1 LLQLEK
7 EMKKKEEKVG
17 VSMHHIISHHAPS
30 VHQTPPPRAME
41 LVFLLVLLLVAT
53 SILPAT
59 LTTFFLHAAPYHL
72 QGRAGDLM

>member
-1 LLQLEK
+1 
-7 EMKKKEEKVG
+7 
-17 VSMHHIISHHAPS
+17 
-30 VHQTPPPRAME
+30 ME

-53 SILPAT
+53 SILPAA